1 MSERESGGQIKP
13 NLTVATKAKLSSM
26 NNFSEIYSVHFNK
39 LHRFATDFIHSEEAA
54 HDIVQDIF
62 IELWNNKE
70 HLEDI
75 KSMNAYLF
83 RLVKNRCL
91 DHLKHL
97 VHEKNYEEYAVWE
110 YNSRIESLSLMT
122 DDYVIANEMST
133 LVKNAVNNLP
143 PRCKEIF
150 LLSRINGMK
159 HSEIAGKL
167 NLSENTVGVQLGIA
181 LRRIRAVT
189 DKYFNA

>member
-1 MSERESGGQIKP
+1 
-13 NLTVATKAKLSSM
+13 
-26 NNFSEIYSVHFNK
+26 
-39 LHRFATDFIHSEEAA
+39 
-54 HDIVQDIF
+54 
-62 IELWNNKE
+62 
-70 HLEDI
+70 
-75 KSMNAYLF
+75 
-83 RLVKNRCL
+83 
-91 DHLKHL
+91 
-97 VHEKNYEEYAVWE
+97 
-110 YNSRIESLSLMT
+110 MT
-122 DDYVIANEMST
+122 DDYVIANEMSN
-133 LVKNAVNNLP
+133 LVKNAVDNLP